1 MDKKFVSV
9 TLDLDEETFTIL
21 QKASA
26 KRGSSVSRVAQELI
40 SKALQELKQSREDV
54 LGIVEETLRAMGSD
68 KAKLLDQLLALT
80 GKEATQEK
88 HRSVGD
94 AFDEAQMALLV
105 LQAGTEVFESEQE
118 FMEWLR
124 YPAFALGHK
133 IPLGLLSSPA
143 GLQMV
148 IDLLVRIEH
157 GVPS

>member
-9 TLDLDEETFTIL
+9 TLDLDEETFKIL
-21 QKASA
+21 EKASA

-40 SKALQELKQSREDV
+40 SKALHDSMQSRDGV

-68 KAKLLDQLLALT
+68 KAKVLDLLLALT
-80 GKEATQEK
+80 RKEATQEK

-94 AFDEAQMALLV
+94 AFDEVQMALLA

-124 YPAFALGHK
+124 YPAFTLGHK
-133 IPLGLLSSPA
+133 IPLSLLSSPA

-148 IDLLVRIEH
+148 IDVLVRIEH
-157 GVPS
+157 GIPS